1 MDPSLILGKELIWG
15 VHYSQQP
22 INQQTK
28 TREHLG
34 AFVNMSGLIS
44 PVFLMVLTKIKQ
56 LILRC
61 SCLIK
66 LSCPWEERT
75 LEPASSAHTYI
86 PMAFPGKLQLS
97 NTWSRKNKTKQSR
110 KALQAKVFSIYTPF
124 ILTTLSFYFTCMKEL
139 YVCVLIQCV
148 LAGAYSCSGQL
159 LKSSVFLNC
168 YSCYSP
174 FCTSFWD
181 FKITISKLEHISL
194 SFFPPDPSIYLEF

>member
-56 LILRC
+56 FILRC

-97 NTWSRKNKTKQSR
+97 NTWSRKKTKQN
-110 KALQAKVFSIYTPF
+110 KAEKHCKQKCSPSTCLLSWQLSLSISHVWKSY
-124 ILTTLSFYFTCMKEL
+124 M
-139 YVCVLIQCV
+139 YVC
-148 LAGAYSCSGQL
+148 
-159 LKSSVFLNC
+159 
-168 YSCYSP
+168 
-174 FCTSFWD
+174 
-181 FKITISKLEHISL
+181 
-194 SFFPPDPSIYLEF
+194 